1 MHVYDVICFNKLFV
15 KRTKGQKERAPGTY
29 YYVNNDYVMLKVYKG
44 YIRFGAELAENIKS
58 SKRQKS

>member
-29 YYVNNDYVMLKVYKG
+29 YYVNNDYVMLKVYKV
-44 YIRFGAELAENIKS
+44 YIRFGA
-58 SKRQKS
+58 